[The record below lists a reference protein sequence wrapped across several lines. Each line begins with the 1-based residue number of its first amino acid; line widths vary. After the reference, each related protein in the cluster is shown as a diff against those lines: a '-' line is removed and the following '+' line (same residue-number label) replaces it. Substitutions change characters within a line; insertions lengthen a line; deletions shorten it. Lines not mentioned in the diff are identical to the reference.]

1 MRRDFGNSC
10 ISPSA
15 PYSFHLFLLAFA
27 LCPCHWHFLHGK
39 CLHSRA
45 AFKLDDLFLFIF
57 TFSSIMCPL
66 TSYSFTL
73 LCCFMDEWISPIIF
87 TLFWFLMDELSQ
99 LTLTLI
105 CFFLDEWTKPT
116 TLTSLCFFMDEW
128 IKPMRLT
135 LLLIFHGWIKPLAFT
150 LFLFFHGWKT
160 NDGPPWLKQKLTWTI
175 IEHMIMRWF
184 HALCRYYRKCH
195 SQLDSPRAEKGHKLR
210 EWTN

>member
-1 MRRDFGNSC
+1 
-10 ISPSA
+10 
-15 PYSFHLFLLAFA
+15 
-27 LCPCHWHFLHGK
+27 
-39 CLHSRA
+39 
-45 AFKLDDLFLFIF
+45 
-57 TFSSIMCPL
+57 
-66 TSYSFTL
+66 
-73 LCCFMDEWISPIIF
+73 
-87 TLFWFLMDELSQ
+87 

-175 IEHMIMRWF
+175 IEHMIMSWF

-195 SQLDSPRAEKGHKLR
+195 SQLDSPRAEKGHKNWENKLTKSISIGAQYVTPPHSKNYCEKVKMCR
-210 EWTN
+210 FSSRNSFFPHQIRAASCSGYGSIFLIGSHNDWSMWFAISSPHVFTVPDTVLLVGLPQNKQLNLDI

>member
-1 MRRDFGNSC
+1 
-10 ISPSA
+10 
-15 PYSFHLFLLAFA
+15 
-27 LCPCHWHFLHGK
+27 
-39 CLHSRA
+39 
-45 AFKLDDLFLFIF
+45 
-57 TFSSIMCPL
+57 
-66 TSYSFTL
+66 
-73 LCCFMDEWISPIIF
+73 
-87 TLFWFLMDELSQ
+87 

-175 IEHMIMRWF
+175 IEHMIMSWF

-195 SQLDSPRAEKGHKLR
+195 SQLDSPRAEKGHKNWENKLTKSISIGAQYVTPPHSKNYCEKVKMCR
-210 EWTN
+210 FSSRNSFFRTKFVQLLAVAAAQYFWLDHIMIGPCGLQLVVPTYLQFQIQFYWWVCHRINS